1 MIRHVVIFEFHKE
14 AEGKSAIQ
22 NAVIAKDKLLAL
34 QEKIPCIRHMEVG
47 INDGEADETND
58 TLCLTV
64 DFDSFDDLRTY
75 AGHEAHLEVA
85 AFIGKVRLSRAC
97 VDYEID

>member
-1 MIRHVVIFEFHKE
+1 MIRHIVMFEFLKE
-14 AEGKSAIQ
+14 AEGRTAIQ
-22 NAVIAKDKLLAL
+22 NAVIAKDKLLTL
-34 QEKIPCIRHMEVG
+34 PDKIPCIKRMEVG
-47 INDGEADETND
+47 INDGEADETNY

-64 DFDSFDDLRTY
+64 DVESMEDLKTY

-97 VDYEID
+97 VDYVI

>member
-1 MIRHVVIFEFHKE
+1 MIRHIVMFEFLNE
-14 AEGKSAIQ
+14 AEGKTATQ

-34 QEKIPCIRHMEVG
+34 KDKISVIRRMEIG
-47 INDGEADETND
+47 INDGEADETNY

-64 DFDSFDDLRTY
+64 DFDNFDDLNAY
-75 AGHEAHLEVA
+75 AVHPEHLEAA

-97 VDYEID
+97 VDYEI